1 MFPFKG
7 FLTHNWFLKLFSV
20 LLAILLWLTIASET
34 NSVLTRTVPL
44 EFQGIP
50 TNMEITAETATEIS
64 VQLRGSSSLLN
75 EMSPADVAGVI
86 FLGSEGPGSKDVALT
101 PANIQTPFG
110 VEVLR
115 IEPLRVQFNLE
126 RTLTRTLP
134 VRQVV
139 EGEPAEDY
147 EVTASFVTP
156 STVTVV
162 GPASNISPLESMLT
176 TSIRIDGARSTILEF
191 ADLNVSDPLVRLE
204 SFSQYEVH
212 VEIREVRTQDTYTVT
227 LEPSLDDPSLWEIE
241 PASISV
247 LVQGPKSLMAEF
259 DPSNLYFTM
268 DTSSL
273 SPGVQQQ
280 VTPEILGM
288 VEPFSITE
296 WEPETVQV
304 TARSASP

>member
-1 MFPFKG
+1 MFPFKQ
-7 FLTHNWFLKLFSV
+7 FLTQNWALKLFSI
-20 LLAILLWLTIASET
+20 LLAFLLWYTIASET
-34 NSVLTRTVPL
+34 DSVITRTVPL

-50 TNMEITAETATEIS
+50 ANMEITGETATEVS
-64 VQLRGSSSLLN
+64 VQLRASSTLLN
-75 EMSPADVAGVI
+75 EMSPADVAGI
-86 FLGSEGPGSKDVALT
+86 IYLAGEGPGSKEEALT
-101 PANIQTPFG
+101 SANIQTPFG

-134 VRQVV
+134 VQEVV

-147 EVTASFVTP
+147 EVITSFVIP

-162 GPASNISPLESMLT
+162 GPASNIGPLESMLT
-176 TSIRIDGARSTILEF
+176 TSIRIDGARSTVREF

-212 VEIREVRTQDTYTVT
+212 VEIREVRTENTYNVA
-227 LEPSLDDPSLWEIE
+227 LEPSLDDPSLWLIE
-241 PASISV
+241 PASIEV

-268 DTSSL
+268 DTSIL
-273 SPGVQQQ
+273 SPGSQQ

-288 VEPFSITE
+288 VEPFSIAGV
-296 WEPETVQV
+296 EPETVQILF
-304 TARSASP
+304 RSASP